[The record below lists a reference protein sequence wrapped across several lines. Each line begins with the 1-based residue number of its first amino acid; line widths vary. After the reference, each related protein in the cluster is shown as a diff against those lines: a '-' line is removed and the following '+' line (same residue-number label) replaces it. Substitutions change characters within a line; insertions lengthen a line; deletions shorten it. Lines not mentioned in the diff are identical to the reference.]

1 QRYSYDAT
9 GNLLQM
15 RHEGAHHFTRNMH
28 VAPDSNR
35 SLPDDDGDVDFA
47 KSFDANGNLLQL
59 VRGQVMGWDARN
71 QLQHITTV
79 QRKDAP
85 NDDER

>member
-1 QRYSYDAT
+1 VSNYTQRYSYDAA

-15 RHEGAHHFTRNMH
+15 RHEGAHNFTRNMH

-47 KSFDANGNLLQL
+47 TSFDANGNLLQL
-59 VRGQVMGWDARN
+59 VRGQVMGWDAR
-71 QLQHITTV
+71 
-79 QRKDAP
+79 
-85 NDDER
+85 